1 MPNMTPIISLRIIT
15 LQQNGITLPEA
26 FDAVLGAGSYD
37 AMVTELYE
45 ELRKQP
51 QRKSL

>member
-15 LQQNGITLPEA
+15 LQQNGMTLPEA

-37 AMVTELYE
+37 KMVTELYE
-45 ELRKQP
+45 ELRK
-51 QRKSL
+51 